1 MNMGLAP
8 RPANEELRAQT
19 VVKTGLID
27 APNPDLFQIYCDL
40 AKDITGFET
49 ATFSLYD
56 GEMQCSIA
64 GAGREDFTPG
74 SKTERGELN
83 VCSYVLLDTE
93 PLLMEDMLKDPTWQD
108 HPNLAG
114 LDKGPGYAGFPVINS
129 ENFALGTLCM
139 MNFSG
144 PKGLND
150 EQIAQVKKIT
160 SSIAHML
167 DLQIKQKELTSQR
180 MLEALSHFQKVD
192 AGFGLDDF
200 KTYISLCS
208 ELNVSAAE
216 AETIIGANLAE
227 VDGAGRVQLSEAGR
241 KLQFD
246 MNLQQKG
253 HEADQDGRQRGGR
266 PARRVVCGDRLTMF
280 AKIFNFKFNGVAEAK
295 VAASFISDA
304 FGKLIVTN
312 NMRSLNIS
320 IGKCG
325 SLSIQTKFENSDD
338 LKAFEVKA
346 AEVFR
351 DLKET
356 MVYKEDTFAGV
367 YIFNYEAEAIK
378 AEVSAG

>member
-83 VCSYVLLDTE
+83 VCSYVLLDSE

-114 LDKGPGYAGFPVINS
+114 MEKGPGYAGFPVINS

-150 EQIAQVKKIT
+150 EQISQVKKIT

-200 KTYISLCS
+200 KIYVSLCS
-208 ELNVSAAE
+208 ELNVTVADAAGIIKVGLAE
-216 AETIIGANLAE
+216 AD
-227 VDGAGRVQLSEAGR
+227 DGGRVQLTEAGR
-241 KLQFD
+241 KLQF
-246 MNLQQKG
+246 
-253 HEADQDGRQRGGR
+253 
-266 PARRVVCGDRLTMF
+266 
-280 AKIFNFKFNGVAEAK
+280 
-295 VAASFISDA
+295 
-304 FGKLIVTN
+304 
-312 NMRSLNIS
+312 
-320 IGKCG
+320 
-325 SLSIQTKFENSDD
+325 
-338 LKAFEVKA
+338 
-346 AEVFR
+346 
-351 DLKET
+351 
-356 MVYKEDTFAGV
+356 
-367 YIFNYEAEAIK
+367 
-378 AEVSAG
+378 

>member
-8 RPANEELRAQT
+8 RPANEDLRAQT

-93 PLLMEDMLKDPTWQD
+93 PLLMEDMLKDPTWKD

-114 LDKGPGYAGFPVINS
+114 MDAGPGYAGFPVINS

-150 EQIAQVKKIT
+150 EQISQVKKIT

-167 DLQIKQKELTSQR
+167 DLQLKQKELTSQR
-180 MLEALSHFQKVD
+180 MLEALSHFQKAD
-192 AGFGLDDF
+192 SRLGLDDF
-200 KTYISLCS
+200 KIYVSICS
-208 ELNVSAAE
+208 ELGVSSTDAE
-216 AETIIGANLAE
+216 GIIRVGLAE
-227 VDGAGRVQLSEAGR
+227 LDDAGQVQMTEAGR

-246 MNLQQKG
+246 MNLQQKAMKRIKMDG
-253 HEADQDGRQRGGR
+253 SEADALLDE
-266 PARRVVCGDRLTMF
+266 LF
-280 AKIFNFKFNGVAEAK
+280 AEI
-295 VAASFISDA
+295 D
-304 FGKLIVTN
+304 
-312 NMRSLNIS
+312 
-320 IGKCG
+320 
-325 SLSIQTKFENSDD
+325 
-338 LKAFEVKA
+338 
-346 AEVFR
+346 
-351 DLKET
+351 
-356 MVYKEDTFAGV
+356 
-367 YIFNYEAEAIK
+367 
-378 AEVSAG
+378 

>member
-8 RPANEELRAQT
+8 RPANEDLRAQT

-93 PLLMEDMLKDPTWQD
+93 PLLMEDMLKDPTWKD

-114 LDKGPGYAGFPVINS
+114 MDAGPGYAGFPVINS

-150 EQIAQVKKIT
+150 EQISQVKKIT

-167 DLQIKQKELTSQR
+167 DLQLKQKELTSQR
-180 MLEALSHFQKVD
+180 MLEALSHFQKAD
-192 AGFGLDDF
+192 SRLGLDDF
-200 KTYISLCS
+200 KIYVSICS
-208 ELNVSAAE
+208 ELGVSAMDAE
-216 AETIIGANLAE
+216 GIIRVGLAE
-227 VDGAGRVQLSEAGR
+227 LDDAGQVQMTEAGR

-246 MNLQQKG
+246 MNLQQKAMKRIKMDG
-253 HEADQDGRQRGGR
+253 SEADALLDE
-266 PARRVVCGDRLTMF
+266 LF
-280 AKIFNFKFNGVAEAK
+280 AEI
-295 VAASFISDA
+295 D
-304 FGKLIVTN
+304 
-312 NMRSLNIS
+312 
-320 IGKCG
+320 
-325 SLSIQTKFENSDD
+325 
-338 LKAFEVKA
+338 
-346 AEVFR
+346 
-351 DLKET
+351 
-356 MVYKEDTFAGV
+356 
-367 YIFNYEAEAIK
+367 
-378 AEVSAG
+378 